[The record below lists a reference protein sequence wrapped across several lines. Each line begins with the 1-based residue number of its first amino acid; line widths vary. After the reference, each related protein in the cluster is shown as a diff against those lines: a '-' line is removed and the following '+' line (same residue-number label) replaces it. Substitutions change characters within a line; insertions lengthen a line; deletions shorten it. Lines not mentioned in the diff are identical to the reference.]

1 VNLADGRGVTLL
13 HHGVERVGKTIT
25 AGSHTSLIGW
35 LKSFCPF
42 HLTKTLQLGCL
53 HFHCLSRSFRSEIY
67 DWYQTYN
74 GLSHL
79 LTIDSLRTTDD
90 QTSAL
95 PLVKSY
101 FPPRDKCRV
110 LILGCGNSTMAEDM
124 VRDGWMGEIVNV
136 DFSPVVIGQMK
147 AKYGLIAEDM
157 AEMTKDTDG
166 KDSTTKKKK
175 KKAASQTKRSP
186 STNQGSK
193 LKFLCADVTEPLPFE
208 NESFDLVLCKGT
220 LDAVL
225 CSAGSSAKA
234 LCLVRESVRLL
245 AKGYGVFFLVTYGN
259 PDSRVEFLEHEND
272 ISIYWKEVTTHTMT
286 RVRPNGGAR

>member
-1 VNLADGRGVTLL
+1 
-13 HHGVERVGKTIT
+13 
-25 AGSHTSLIGW
+25 
-35 LKSFCPF
+35 
-42 HLTKTLQLGCL
+42 
-53 HFHCLSRSFRSEIY
+53 
-67 DWYQTYN
+67 
-74 GLSHL
+74 
-79 LTIDSLRTTDD
+79 
-90 QTSAL
+90 
-95 PLVKSY
+95 
-101 FPPRDKCRV
+101 
-110 LILGCGNSTMAEDM
+110 
-124 VRDGWMGEIVNV
+124 
-136 DFSPVVIGQMK
+136 
-147 AKYGLIAEDM
+147 M
-157 AEMTKDTDG
+157 AEMTTGTDG
-166 KDSTTKKKK
+166 KDSTTKKKKKK

-225 CSAGSSAKA
+225 CSAASSAKA

-272 ISIYWKEVTTHTMT
+272 ISIYWKEVTTHTMS